1 MTTLT
6 RTAQAQ
12 WDGDLKSGNGH
23 INASS
28 HILNDTPY
36 TFSTRFENTP
46 GTNPEELLASAH
58 AACYSMALAHTL
70 AEKGYQPESLQT
82 QAFCSIE
89 SQENGGFKITK
100 MRLATRGQVPNLD
113 NTLFGQIAQE
123 AEAVCPISNAL
134 RQNVEIELDAALT
147 S

>member
-12 WDGDLKSGNGH
+12 WNGDLKSGNG
-23 INASS
+23 IIDTES
-28 HILNDTPY
+28 HILQETSY
-36 TFSTRFENTP
+36 TYSTRFQDTP

-58 AACYSMALAHTL
+58 AACYNMALAHTL
-70 AEKGYQPESLQT
+70 TEKGYQPQSLKT
-82 QAFCSIE
+82 QAFCSLE

-113 NTLFGQIAQE
+113 ETLFGQIAQE
-123 AEAVCPISNAL
+123 AEKACPISNSL
-134 RQNVEIELDAALT
+134 RQSLEIELDAALT
-147 S
+147 K

>member
-1 MTTLT
+1 LTTLT

-12 WDGDLKSGNGH
+12 WNGDLKSGNGI
-23 INASS
+23 INAES
-28 HILNDTPY
+28 HILNHTSY
-36 TFSTRFENTP
+36 TYSTRFEDTP

-58 AACYSMALAHTL
+58 AACYTMALAHTL
-70 AEKGYQPESLQT
+70 AEKGYKAESLQT
-82 QAFCSIE
+82 QAFCSLE

-100 MRLATRGQVPNLD
+100 MRLATQGQVPNLD
-113 NTLFGQIAQE
+113 DTLFGQIAQE
-123 AEAVCPISNAL
+123 AEKACPISNAL